1 MANPEEERLARIKA
15 GLKKPVRPAVKVPA
29 KPAVKLPAKPAA
41 KLPAKPAVKLPAKP
55 AAKTTVKPAAK
66 RPVLKIKAPTAAKPR
81 VVPPKI
87 AALRPKVVNPIV
99 AAIPA
104 APAAVKTLAEHK
116 VKDDD
121 TLSGIA
127 LKYYGSAK
135 KDFWMYIYNA
145 NKDVIGDRP
154 NVLRPGIV
162 LRIPA
167 KPEL

>member
-29 KPAVKLPAKPAA
+29 KPAVKLPAKPA
-41 KLPAKPAVKLPAKP
+41 VKLPAKP

-66 RPVLKIKAPTAAKPR
+66 RPVLKIKTPTAAKPR

-87 AALRPKVVNPIV
+87 AALRPKVVNPII
-99 AAIPA
+99 AAILGGTTRGFA
-104 APAAVKTLAEHK
+104 LAEHK

-162 LRIPA
+162 LRIPE